1 MESEA
6 KHCSEATSSLDAFDI
21 QTQVRLVFGPGAVE
35 SVGKHAAGLGGKR
48 ILLVTDEGIVKAGHA
63 AKAIEHLQSAGLEVA
78 TFASVREN
86 PTTADVDLCVEA
98 ARDHKTDLLVGLG
111 GGSSMDTAKRVQF
124 HFHQRWENAGLL
136 GYWKGASAHASPYCD
151 THYRRNRKRMSVL
164 CVDC

>member
-21 QTQVRLVFGPGAVE
+21 QTQVRLFFGPGAVE
-35 SVGKHAAGLGGKR
+35 SGGEHAAGLGGKR

-78 TFASVREN
+78 TFASVRKTQ
-86 PTTADVDLCVEA
+86 PQQMSILC
-98 ARDHKTDLLVGLG
+98 RG
-111 GGSSMDTAKRVQF
+111 GTRSQNRFASGPGRWKQHGYGQGVQL

-136 GYWKGASAHASPYCD
+136 GYWKGASAHASPDCD